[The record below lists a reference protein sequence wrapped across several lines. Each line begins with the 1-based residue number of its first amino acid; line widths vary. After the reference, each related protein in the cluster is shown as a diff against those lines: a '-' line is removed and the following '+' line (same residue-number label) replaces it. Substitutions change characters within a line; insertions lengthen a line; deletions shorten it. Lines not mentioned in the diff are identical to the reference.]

1 MLGSSEHLI
10 LQSVGSSLYQWILI
24 QKVALYIS
32 AHLAFVCWQ
41 AIIYYYYW
49 THYLF
54 GNLFLITGTPLIQKY
69 RQACTSGPIVACL
82 PATWSAELI
91 SGFSAR
97 RLVNIVA
104 GNRVQFSATRWWFD
118 GWWSHFSNH
127 WSLSSWDVSGNP
139 SSLEQNILV
148 PWEGYRPVAAP
159 HLPVSES
166 AQQRRMCFLGGDWCR
181 PAPMVARV
189 VVRTHSSGNGRA
201 CKRTARVLVT
211 TVK

>member
-82 PATWSAELI
+82 SAIWYAELI

-97 RLVNIVA
+97 RIVNIVA
-104 GNRVQFSATRWWFD
+104 GNSVRGDDDLMDDDLTFRTIDPCHPGTCPGIPLRWSKIFWFHGRAID
-118 GWWSHFSNH
+118 LWQLLICRCRKVRSREECA
-127 WSLSSWDVSGNP
+127 SSVETD
-139 SSLEQNILV
+139 
-148 PWEGYRPVAAP
+148 
-159 HLPVSES
+159 
-166 AQQRRMCFLGGDWCR
+166 
-181 PAPMVARV
+181 VARHQWLPAWWCARILQV
-189 VVRTHSSGNGRA
+189 TDVHVKEQHA
-201 CKRTARVLVT
+201 CLSPQ
-211 TVK
+211 